1 MTYPV
6 TAVACASVRGF
17 STTCRYTR
25 QRTRHA
31 EEDTLSAHR
40 TPRRSAI
47 AACVLVVATVLA
59 LASVS
64 APPASALT
72 RVEAAKR
79 RQTAARQRVVRI
91 DRARRARIAKLHSA
105 GSWAFAIGDG
115 ATVGTNFER
124 LKSYDIVVV
133 DGETTSAEQI
143 EQLHAAGCSVLAY
156 VSVGTIESYRS
167 WYPRVAPYR
176 LDLWGDWGE
185 WYADVNAAGYRT
197 VLLAETST
205 MLGKGADGL
214 FLDNVDMVDV
224 HPERSAGMTALV
236 TSLSAQTRRAGRVL
250 ATQNGYDVVWP
261 LRGFFSAW
269 NREDVT
275 STYDF
280 ETDRYLRTPAADRED
295 ALRELGA
302 MRAAGLVTMATDYT
316 SAEDTATGTLARQNA
331 ASVGALSF
339 VSDILLTRI
348 PALP

>member
-1 MTYPV
+1 M
-6 TAVACASVRGF
+6 ASV
-17 STTCRYTR
+17 
-25 QRTRHA
+25 
-31 EEDTLSAHR
+31 
-40 TPRRSAI
+40 
-47 AACVLVVATVLA
+47 VVSPSSA
-59 LASVS
+59 LA
-64 APPASALT
+64 

-79 RQTAARQRVVRI
+79 RQVAARQRFVRL
-91 DRARRARIAKLHSA
+91 DRTRLARIAKLHSA

-115 ATVGTNFER
+115 ATLGANFER
-124 LKSYDIVVV
+124 LKAYDIVVV
-133 DGETTSAEQI
+133 DGETTSAEQVA
-143 EQLHAAGCSVLAY
+143 QLHASGCSVLAY

-197 VLLAETST
+197 TLLAETST

-224 HPERSAGMTALV
+224 HPERSTGMTELV
-236 TSLSAQTRRAGRVL
+236 TALSAQTRQSGRVL
-250 ATQNGYDVVWP
+250 ATQNGYEVVWP
-261 LRGFFSAW
+261 MRSAFSAW

-280 ETDRYLRTPAADRED
+280 EAERYLRTPAADRD
-295 ALRELGA
+295 GALRELGA
-302 MRAAGLVTMATDYT
+302 MKGAGLVTMATDYT
-316 SAEDTATGTLARQNA
+316 TAEDTATETLARQNA

-348 PALP
+348 STLP